1 MGSLI
6 NGQAIAQKINT
17 VTKRKAEELSE
28 RGIIPRLAVV
38 LVGEDKASQVYVG
51 RKEKMARELGID
63 FALHQFPACI
73 SKENLLGEL
82 EHIQDDPSL
91 SGLIIQLPLPEKLY
105 VREVLDAIKP
115 ELDVDFLTDSKL
127 GTLVTKSNQLD
138 PPTAGAVM
146 EIFRE
151 LKIDLVG
158 KNVVVI
164 GAGVLVGRPLAF
176 LLMNARATVTVCNS
190 ATQNLAELCKEADSV
205 VSCVGQRNL
214 VEGSMVKPGAV
225 VIDAGFVFEN
235 GIVSGDVNVNEVLA
249 VADFVTP
256 TPGGLGPI
264 TVAKLL
270 QNVVISAERRVMPN
284 SFRHLD
290 PETSSG

>member
-63 FALHQFPACI
+63 FALHQFPARI

>member
-63 FALHQFPACI
+63 FALHQFPARI
-73 SKENLLGEL
+73 SKENLLGER
-82 EHIQDDPSL
+82 EHIQADPSL

-105 VREVLDAIKP
+105 AREVLDAIKP

-190 ATQNLAELCKEADSV
+190 ATQNLVELCKEADSV

-290 PETSSG
+290 PQTSSA